1 MVDDKIGKPFKSV
14 VLLPVHIR
22 FYFSEETGW
31 YFVFIKALCNAEST
45 AIFMINWI
53 ILAFMIRASTKRYF
67 HLKNLQNLV
76 KFNDQQ
82 KNFHL
87 LFLELITLL
96 S

>member
-1 MVDDKIGKPFKSV
+1 
-14 VLLPVHIR
+14 
-22 FYFSEETGW
+22 
-31 YFVFIKALCNAEST
+31 
-45 AIFMINWI
+45 MINWI